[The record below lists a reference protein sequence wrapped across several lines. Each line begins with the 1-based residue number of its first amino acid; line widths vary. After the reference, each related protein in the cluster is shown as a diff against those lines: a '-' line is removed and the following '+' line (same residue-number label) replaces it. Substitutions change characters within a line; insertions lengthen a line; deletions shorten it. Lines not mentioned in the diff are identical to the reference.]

1 MNRLYFQM
9 KIFCVLL
16 GAVAAGFFP
25 VGTASAQIL
34 MSGGAYSQ
42 NFDSL
47 ASSGS
52 PSWTDNVT
60 LSGWYISK
68 AGGTSGNGPVTSYT
82 AGTGSSG
89 TGALYSFGATGSSE
103 RALGSVASGTP
114 GNFAYGVRFI
124 NDTALTATNIT
135 ISCTGEQWRNGGNT
149 SAQKLVFSYL
159 VSGSPLTSSDAAGA
173 QSWTAFTALD
183 FTTPTTGATAGV
195 LDGNNPTNQQ
205 VFTNI
210 VLNSVTVPPGQE
222 IFLRW
227 FDVNDSGNDHGVA
240 LDNLTV
246 SFQTTSNSVPPTNS
260 PPVITTQPQSQTVN
274 SGDSVIF
281 SVVVGGTTPLSYQW
295 QSNNVVVAGA
305 TNRTFTLASVT
316 TNLTG
321 SVYFATITNV
331 VGVTNSQA
339 ATLTVN
345 AMAPVSPPAGTN
357 GAITLM
363 TYNVKGNGVADW
375 STNTVQ
381 VQAIGREL
389 VYLKPDIITFNEIPY
404 TNTWQMANWVTAF
417 LPGYFL
423 ATNSGTDGFIRSVI
437 ASRFPINRSQS
448 WLSHANLNP
457 FGYTNNS
464 SQNADNFTRDL
475 FEAEI
480 NVPNWPLPLHVFTTH
495 LKSTGTDYADSAAK
509 RAAEAAAITN
519 FFATNFFVLSPAHPF
534 TLSGDM
540 NDSDTNT
547 LAIQRLISPPT
558 TLRLTNPT
566 NPFTGSINTYSIQG
580 SVSERIDFI
589 FPSALLVSN
598 IIGGQVFR
606 TDLLTNFPANLF
618 SNDDKTASDHLPVLM
633 TFANPFDTPFKL
645 LSIARTNQNVTL
657 KWESQN
663 NRNYNIEAS
672 TDLVVWTLFAAN
684 LATTTTNATY
694 AFTSN
699 NVPDRIKFFRI
710 YRVP

>member
-1 MNRLYFQM
+1 MVTIKNSGANQNGALFSGIILTRCTQ
-9 KIFCVLL
+9 KISRSC
-16 GAVAAGFFP
+16 AAGLITAAVFLAGP
-25 VGTASAQIL
+25 VSGQIL
-34 MSGGAYSQ
+34 MSGGTYAQ
-42 NFDSL
+42 NFDAL
-47 ASSGS
+47 ASSGTANG
-52 PSWTDNVT
+52 WTNNLT
-60 LSGWYISK
+60 LPGWYASK
-68 AGGTSGNGPVTSYT
+68 ASADSTTFSAGSGTSVT
-82 AGTGSSG
+82 GGI
-89 TGALYSFGATGSSE
+89 YSFGTNGINPASD
-103 RALGSVASGTP
+103 RALGSLASA
-114 GNFAYGVRFI
+114 GNTYAYGVRFT
-124 NDTALTATNIT
+124 NDTASAQTNII
-135 ISCTGEQWRNGGNT
+135 ISCTGEQWRNGG
-149 SAQKLVFSYL
+149 
-159 VSGSPLTSSDAAGA
+159 SGVAETISFYYAAGSSPMTNSFSA
-173 QSWTAFTALD
+173 AAWTSFNALNFTSRITSVSSA
-183 FTTPTTGATAGV
+183 A
-195 LDGNNPTNQQ
+195 LDGNAAANRQ
-205 VFTNI
+205 VFANV
-210 VLNSVTVPPGQE
+210 VLTGVVVQPGQE
-222 IFLRW
+222 LFLRW
-227 FDVNDSGNDHGVA
+227 ADTDDAGSDDGLA
-240 LDNLTV
+240 IDNLTV
-246 SFQTTSNSVPPTNS
+246 SFNPTAASTN
-260 PPVITTQPQSQTVN
+260 
-274 SGDSVIF
+274 
-281 SVVVGGTTPLSYQW
+281 TP
-295 QSNNVVVAGA
+295 
-305 TNRTFTLASVT
+305 
-316 TNLTG
+316 
-321 SVYFATITNV
+321 
-331 VGVTNSQA
+331 
-339 ATLTVN
+339 
-345 AMAPVSPPAGTN
+345 PPATTIFTN

-375 STNTVQ
+375 STNIAQ

-389 VYLKPDIITFNEIPY
+389 VYLKPDIIAFNEIPY
-404 TNTWQMANWVTAF
+404 TNTWQIANWVTAF

-457 FGYTNNS
+457 FGYSNNS

-480 NVPNWPLPLHVFTTH
+480 NVPNWPQPLHVFTTH

-509 RAAEAAAITN
+509 RVAEAAAITN

-547 LAIQRLISPPT
+547 LAIQRLISAPT

-580 SVSERIDFI
+580 SVSERIDLF
-589 FPSALLVSN
+589 FPSVLLVSN

-645 LSIARTNQNVTL
+645 LSIARTNQNVTF

-663 NRNYNIEAS
+663 NRNYSIEAS
-672 TDLVVWTLFAAN
+672 TDLVAWTLFATN
-684 LATTTTNATY
+684 LATTTTNANY

>member
-1 MNRLYFQM
+1 MRCTQ
-9 KIFCVLL
+9 KIFRFC
-16 GAVAAGFFP
+16 AAGLITAAVFLTGP
-25 VGTASAQIL
+25 VSGQIL
-34 MSGGAYSQ
+34 MSGGTYAQ

-47 ASSGS
+47 ASSGTANG
-52 PSWTDNVT
+52 WTNNVT
-60 LSGWYISK
+60 LPGWYASQS
-68 AGGTSGNGPVTSYT
+68 ADLGVVSNYRAESGSGNS
-82 AGTGSSG
+82 
-89 TGALYSFGATGSSE
+89 GALYSFGATSSSE

-149 SAQKLVFSYL
+149 NAQKLAFSYL
-159 VSGSPLTSSDAAGA
+159 VSGSPLTSSAAAGA

-210 VLNSVTVPPGQE
+210 VLNGVTVPPGQE

-246 SFQTTSNSVPPTNS
+246 SFQTASNSVPLTNS
-260 PPVITTQPQSQTVN
+260 PPSITTQPQSQTVN

-281 SVVVGGTTPLSYQW
+281 SVVGGGTTPLSYQW

-345 AMAPVSPPAGTN
+345 AMVPVSPPAGTN

-404 TNTWQMANWVTAF
+404 TNTWQMASWVAAF

-448 WLSHANLNP
+448 WLPHADLNP

-495 LKSTGTDYADSAAK
+495 LKSDSGTTYADAAAK

-519 FFATNFFVLSPAHPF
+519 FFATNFFVLYPAHPF

-547 LAIQRLISPPT
+547 LAIQRLISAPT
-558 TLRLTNPT
+558 TLRLTNPI

-598 IIGGQVFR
+598 IIGSQVFR

-672 TDLVVWTLFAAN
+672 SDLVVWTLFATN

-710 YRVP
+710 YSN

>member
-1 MNRLYFQM
+1 MVTIKNGSANRNGALFSGIILTRCTQ
-9 KIFCVLL
+9 KIFRFC
-16 GAVAAGFFP
+16 AAGLITAAVFLASP
-25 VGTASAQIL
+25 VSGQIL
-34 MSGGAYSQ
+34 MSGGTYAQ
-42 NFDSL
+42 NFDAL
-47 ASSGS
+47 ASSGTANG
-52 PSWTDNVT
+52 WTNNLT
-60 LSGWYISK
+60 LPGWYASK
-68 AGGTSGNGPVTSYT
+68 ASADSTTFSAGSGTSVT
-82 AGTGSSG
+82 GGI
-89 TGALYSFGATGSSE
+89 YSFGTNGINPASD
-103 RALGSVASGTP
+103 RALGSLASA
-114 GNFAYGVRFI
+114 GNTYAYGVRFT
-124 NDTALTATNIT
+124 NDTASAQTNII
-135 ISCTGEQWRNGGNT
+135 ISCTGEQWRNGGSGVAETISFYYAAGSSPMTNSFSAAAWTSFNALNFTSRIT
-149 SAQKLVFSYL
+149 SA
-159 VSGSPLTSSDAAGA
+159 SSAA
-173 QSWTAFTALD
+173 
-183 FTTPTTGATAGV
+183 
-195 LDGNNPTNQQ
+195 LDGNAAANRQ
-205 VFTNI
+205 VFANV
-210 VLNSVTVPPGQE
+210 VLTGVVVQPGQE
-222 IFLRW
+222 LFLRW
-227 FDVNDSGNDHGVA
+227 ADTDDAGSDDGLA
-240 LDNLTV
+240 IDNLTV
-246 SFQTTSNSVPPTNS
+246 SFNPTAASTN
-260 PPVITTQPQSQTVN
+260 
-274 SGDSVIF
+274 
-281 SVVVGGTTPLSYQW
+281 TP
-295 QSNNVVVAGA
+295 
-305 TNRTFTLASVT
+305 
-316 TNLTG
+316 
-321 SVYFATITNV
+321 
-331 VGVTNSQA
+331 
-339 ATLTVN
+339 
-345 AMAPVSPPAGTN
+345 PPATTIFTN

-375 STNTVQ
+375 STNTAQ

-389 VYLKPDIITFNEIPY
+389 VYLNPDIIAFNEIPY

-566 NPFTGSINTYSIQG
+566 NPFTGSINTYSIQS

-598 IIGGQVFR
+598 IIGAQVFR
-606 TDLLTNFPANLF
+606 TDLLTNFPSNLF

-663 NRNYNIEAS
+663 NRNYSIEAS
-672 TDLVVWTLFAAN
+672 TDLVAWTLFATN

-694 AFTSN
+694 TFTSN

>member
-25 VGTASAQIL
+25 AVTASAQIL

-47 ASSGS
+47 ASSGTANG
-52 PSWTDNVT
+52 WTNNVT
-60 LSGWYISK
+60 LPGWYASQS
-68 AGGTSGNGPVTSYT
+68 AGLGVVSSYRAESGSGN
-82 AGTGSSG
+82 

-114 GNFAYGVRFI
+114 GNLAYGVRFT

-135 ISCTGEQWRNGGNT
+135 ISYTGEQWRNGGNT
-149 SAQKLVFSYL
+149 NAQKLAFSYL
-159 VSGSPLTSSDAAGA
+159 VSSSPITNSDALNAN
-173 QSWTAFTALD
+173 SWTAFTGLD
-183 FTTPTTGATAGV
+183 FTTPTVGATSSA
-195 LDGNNPTNQQ
+195 LDGNNPANEQ
-205 VFTNI
+205 VFTNV
-210 VLNSVTVPPGQE
+210 VLPVVVQPGQE

-227 FDVNDSGNDHGVA
+227 FDTNDSGNDHAVA
-240 LDNLTV
+240 IDNLTV
-246 SFQTTSNSVPPTNS
+246 SFSASTNSPPTNS

-281 SVVVGGTTPLSYQW
+281 SVAAAGTALLSYQW
-295 QSNNVVVAGA
+295 NSNSVSVAGA
-305 TNRTFTLASVT
+305 TNNTFTLASVT

-331 VGVTNSQA
+331 VGATNSQA

-375 STNTVQ
+375 STNTAQ

-389 VYLKPDIITFNEIPY
+389 VYLNPDIIAFNEIPY

-495 LKSTGTDYADSAAK
+495 LKSDSGTTYADAAAK
-509 RAAEAAAITN
+509 HAAEAAAITN

-547 LAIQRLISPPT
+547 LAIQRLISAPT
-558 TLRLTNPT
+558 TLRLTNPI

-589 FPSALLVSN
+589 CPSALLVSN

-618 SNDDKTASDHLPVLM
+618 SNDDKIASDHLPVLM

-645 LSIARTNQNVTL
+645 LSIAQTNQNVTL

-672 TDLVVWTLFAAN
+672 SNLVAWTLFATN

>member
-1 MNRLYFQM
+1 MVTIKNGSANRNGALFSGIILTRCTQ
-9 KIFCVLL
+9 KIFRFC
-16 GAVAAGFFP
+16 AAGLITAAVFLAGP
-25 VGTASAQIL
+25 VSGQIL
-34 MSGGAYSQ
+34 MSGGTYAQ
-42 NFDSL
+42 NFDAL
-47 ASSGS
+47 ASSGTVN
-52 PSWTDNVT
+52 WTNNVT
-60 LSGWYISK
+60 LRGWYAAKGSADATTCIAS
-68 AGGTSGNGPVTSYT
+68 T
-82 AGTGSSG
+82 GTGSMG
-89 TGALYSFGATGSSE
+89 GIYSFGTNGVNPVSD
-103 RALGSVASGTP
+103 RALGSIASSST
-114 GNFAYGVRFI
+114 AYTYGVRFT
-124 NDTALTATNIT
+124 NDTALTQTNIT
-135 ISCTGEQWRNGGNT
+135 ISYTGEQWRNANGAGAVTNILAFSFQVA
-149 SAQKLVFSYL
+149 SA
-159 VSGSPLTSSDAAGA
+159 PLTNADAANL
-173 QSWTAFTALD
+173 QTWTASSALDFNSPVVNTGGSGTALD
-183 FTTPTTGATAGV
+183 GNATA
-195 LDGNNPTNQQ
+195 NRQI
-205 VFTNI
+205 FTNI
-210 VLNSVTVPPGQE
+210 VLSGTVVQPGQE

-227 FDVNDSGNDHGVA
+227 RDTDDSGSDAGMA
-240 LDNLTV
+240 IDNLTV
-246 SFQTTSNSVPPTNS
+246 SFQSTNS
-260 PPVITTQPQSQTVN
+260 SSMDTNPPPVS
-274 SGDSVIF
+274 F
-281 SVVVGGTTPLSYQW
+281 S
-295 QSNNVVVAGA
+295 
-305 TNRTFTLASVT
+305 
-316 TNLTG
+316 
-321 SVYFATITNV
+321 
-331 VGVTNSQA
+331 TNS
-339 ATLTVN
+339 T
-345 AMAPVSPPAGTN
+345 
-357 GAITLM
+357 ITLM

-375 STNTVQ
+375 STNTAQ

-495 LKSTGTDYADSAAK
+495 LKSDSGTTYADAAAK

-534 TLSGDM
+534 TLSGDL
-540 NDSDTNT
+540 NDSDTNM
-547 LAIQRLISPPT
+547 LAIQRLISAPT

-645 LSIARTNQNVTL
+645 LSIAQTNQNVTL

-663 NRNYNIEAS
+663 NRNYSIEAS
-672 TDLVVWTLFAAN
+672 TDLVAWTLFATN

-699 NVPDRIKFFRI
+699 NVRDRIKFFRI

>member
-1 MNRLYFQM
+1 MRCTQ
-9 KIFCVLL
+9 KIFRFC
-16 GAVAAGFFP
+16 AAGLITAAVFLAGP
-25 VGTASAQIL
+25 VSGQIL
-34 MSGGAYSQ
+34 MSGGTYAQ
-42 NFDSL
+42 NFDAL
-47 ASSGS
+47 ASSGTANG
-52 PSWTDNVT
+52 WTNNLT
-60 LSGWYISK
+60 LPGWYASK
-68 AGGTSGNGPVTSYT
+68 ASADSTTFSAGSGTS
-82 AGTGSSG
+82 ATGG
-89 TGALYSFGATGSSE
+89 IYSFGTNGINPASD
-103 RALGSVASGTP
+103 RALGSLASA
-114 GNFAYGVRFI
+114 GNTYAYGVRFT
-124 NDTALTATNIT
+124 NDTVSAQTNII
-135 ISCTGEQWRNGGNT
+135 ISCTGEQWRNGGSGVAETISFYYAAGSSPMTNSFSAAAWTSFNALNFTSRIT
-149 SAQKLVFSYL
+149 SA
-159 VSGSPLTSSDAAGA
+159 SSAA
-173 QSWTAFTALD
+173 
-183 FTTPTTGATAGV
+183 
-195 LDGNNPTNQQ
+195 LDGNAAANRQ
-205 VFTNI
+205 VFTNV
-210 VLNSVTVPPGQE
+210 VLTGVVVQPGQE
-222 IFLRW
+222 LFLRW
-227 FDVNDSGNDHGVA
+227 GDTDDAGSDDGLA
-240 LDNLTV
+240 IDNLTV
-246 SFQTTSNSVPPTNS
+246 SFNPAAASTN
-260 PPVITTQPQSQTVN
+260 
-274 SGDSVIF
+274 
-281 SVVVGGTTPLSYQW
+281 TP
-295 QSNNVVVAGA
+295 
-305 TNRTFTLASVT
+305 
-316 TNLTG
+316 
-321 SVYFATITNV
+321 
-331 VGVTNSQA
+331 
-339 ATLTVN
+339 
-345 AMAPVSPPAGTN
+345 PPATTIFTN

-389 VYLKPDIITFNEIPY
+389 VYLKPDIIAFNEIPY
-404 TNTWQMANWVTAF
+404 INTWQMANWVTAF

-495 LKSTGTDYADSAAK
+495 LKSDSGTTYADAAAK

-519 FFATNFFVLSPAHPF
+519 FFATNFFVLYPAHPF

-547 LAIQRLISPPT
+547 LAIQRLISAPT
-558 TLRLTNPT
+558 TLRLTNPI

-589 FPSALLVSN
+589 FPSALLISN
-598 IIGGQVFR
+598 IVSSQVFR

-633 TFANPFDTPFKL
+633 TFANTFDTPFKL
-645 LSIARTNQNVTL
+645 LSIAQTNQNVTL

-672 TDLVVWTLFAAN
+672 SNLVVWTLFATN
-684 LATTTTNATY
+684 IATTNTTSPYT
-694 AFTSN
+694 FTSN